1 MIFSPKLLLIASLTS
16 WNVLTLERFPNLIR
30 GSCRLFSINA
40 ICFAKVLSKKTSLL
54 RGPEWVPILVTNVLI
69 LCGVAALLIFTQSCG
84 TVSGFGQDI
93 KDVSDWSKDKLQN
106 SDEEEVKDNG
116 FEVKDIE

>member
-1 MIFSPKLLLIASLTS
+1 M
-16 WNVLTLERFPNLIR
+16 N
-30 GSCRLFSINA
+30 
-40 ICFAKVLSKKTSLL
+40 KTK
-54 RGPEWVPILVTNVLI
+54 GIITKVLI